1 MAPSTSVFPYTPIE
15 QFQNSNKRKVYPVS
29 PYPAPAAN
37 GFLAARFP
45 ETTPPATPEESQN
58 SSEYGRPTSSVG
70 IYASDVPK
78 KLFSPST
85 TPSRVNS
92 ADEKAYNSSPI
103 RTGQMSVPLVVKQT
117 KKSGV
122 VKKKFAEGLASLY
135 DDVESSLQSPLWKT
149 ATPVTS
155 TTRIPGRSVKP
166 IKPVHGVKPEVTVGL
181 PLKDIY
187 ERHEG
192 DTTIAIDTLWI
203 GTSQFLTEHCFN
215 LQMDVSTSQTFF
227 SIFDNHW
234 LQISNQLVADK
245 GCFTGLSSAC
255 RSERISQVPCHSDIQ
270 ETLSPR
276 SSPGPCP
283 RHQQT
288 WLLRYWSSY
297 RLPSTRFD

>member
-1 MAPSTSVFPYTPIE
+1 MASSMSVFPYTPSE
-15 QFQNSNKRKVYPVS
+15 RCQNPNKRKVYPVS

-45 ETTPPATPEESQN
+45 ETTPPATPEESQS
-58 SSEYGRPTSSVG
+58 SSEYGCPTSSVE

-78 KLFSPST
+78 QLFSPFT

-92 ADEKAYNSSPI
+92 ADEKAYSSSPI

-122 VKKKFAEGLASLY
+122 RKKKFAEGLASLY

-155 TTRIPGRSVKP
+155 TTRITGRSEKP
-166 IKPVHGVKPEVTVGL
+166 IKSFHGVKPEITVEL
-181 PLKDIY
+181 PWKNVY
-187 ERHEG
+187 ERHER
-192 DTTIAIDTLWI
+192 DTTIDIDTLWI

-234 LQISNQLVADK
+234 LQISNKLVADK
-245 GCFTGLSSAC
+245 GCSTGLSSAC

-288 WLLRYWSSY
+288 WLLRYWSGC
-297 RLPSTRFD
+297 RLPGTRFE